1 MPIDL
6 PASLRSDVKLL
17 VREGEAE
24 RARAE
29 SARADADAHD
39 KKAAAIHATMGWRE
53 RWLWVWLSRLLGG
66 DSRKVG
72 EYTAARSLQSEFN
85 ARADGHM
92 DKFNDCESRAE
103 DALDKHLRATD
114 DDYKAL
120 VIPYDASLAMKKT
133 VRAFMSRIDN
143 ALREIDQAQNAE
155 MMEMVTPK
163 KNKGM
168 KTAMS
173 AMSYMETAQAKE
185 AIAAVNRAAP
195 DFQKAAADYTRE
207 LDGFRMPRVN
217 TDMMNTTDFVFD
229 IALGGMDF
237 TSFFALNALQK
248 SEDGMKNAKQKL
260 AQAGAVVDENL
271 AKATQ
276 ARGEYLM
283 SARKLCV

>member
-17 VREGEAE
+17 VREGEGE
-24 RARAE
+24 RAKAE
-29 SARADADAHD
+29 SARADAEAHD
-39 KKAAAIHATMGWRE
+39 KKAAAIHSTMGWRE
-53 RWLWVWLSRLLGG
+53 RWLWPWLSRLLGG
-66 DSRKVG
+66 DTRKVA

-85 ARADGHM
+85 ARAAGHM
-92 DKFNDCESRAE
+92 NNYKDCESRAE
-103 DALDKHLRATD
+103 GALDKHLRATD
-114 DDYKAL
+114 DDYKTL
-120 VIPYDASLAMKKT
+120 VIPYDASLAMKET
-133 VRAFMSRIDN
+133 VRSFMNRIDN
-143 ALREIDQAQNAE
+143 ALREIDQAQSAE

-217 TDMMNTTDFVFD
+217 TDMMNTTDFIFD
-229 IALGGMDF
+229 VALGGMDF
-237 TSFFALNALQK
+237 TSLFALNALQK
-248 SEDGMKNAKQKL
+248 SEDGMKNAKRKL
-260 AQAGAVVDENL
+260 AEAGTIVDDNL
-271 AKATQ
+271 AKAAQ

>member
-260 AQAGAVVDENL
+260 AQAGAVVDDNL

>member
-17 VREGEAE
+17 VREGAGE
-24 RARAE
+24 RAKAE
-29 SARADADAHD
+29 SARADAEAHE
-39 KKAAAIHATMGWRE
+39 KKAASLHAAMGWRE
-53 RWLWVWLSRLLGG
+53 RWLWPWLSRLLGG
-66 DSRKVG
+66 DTRKVAD
-72 EYTAARSLQSEFN
+72 YTAARSLQSDFN
-85 ARADGHM
+85 QRAAGHM

-103 DALDKHLRATD
+103 DALDKYLRATD

-120 VIPYDASLAMKKT
+120 VIPYDASLAMKET
-133 VRAFMSRIDN
+133 VSAFMNKINN
-143 ALREIDQAQNAE
+143 ALREIDQAQSAE
-155 MMEMVTPK
+155 MIEMVTPK
-163 KNKGM
+163 KNNGM
-168 KTAMS
+168 KAAMS
-173 AMSYMETAQAKE
+173 AMSYIETAQAKE

-207 LDGFRMPRVN
+207 LDGFHMPRVN
-217 TDMMNTTDFVFD
+217 TDMMNTTDFIFD

-237 TSFFALNALQK
+237 TSFFAMNALQK

-260 AQAGAVVDENL
+260 AQADAIVDENL